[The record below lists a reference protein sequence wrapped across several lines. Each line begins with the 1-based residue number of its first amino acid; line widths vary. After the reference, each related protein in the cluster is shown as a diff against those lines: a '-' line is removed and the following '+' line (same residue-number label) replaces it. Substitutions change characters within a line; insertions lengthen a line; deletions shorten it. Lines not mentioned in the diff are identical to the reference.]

1 VITKKEAL
9 MKLLKTTL
17 VAATAA
23 ATLATSGLA
32 MAADTTLELYTWR
45 IQDEALF
52 DYINE
57 NNLIPGVKINTN
69 VYPGADEHETKL
81 RIDFQ
86 TNRVDLYHAKA
97 GSAWIQPWIDAGVT
111 APVSDLGVDLSDFS
125 DAALFGATGL
135 DGDVYGVPFV
145 MQMQSIL
152 YNKAVVKK
160 EPKNLEELEALFADL
175 KKQGI
180 TPLHVDGRD
189 GWYLNQVLHEAV
201 LAGMTSDDW
210 SQKVVAGEACFTDD
224 IYVNAWETFK
234 SWQDMGY
241 MNPTPLADD
250 YGAMRTGV
258 ALGTS
263 AMMIDGIWS
272 ATPASP
278 MYQIDP
284 ELELGYMAV
293 PGANNKVYGFVDGH
307 ITYNPNSEKQDAI
320 KKVLE
325 FYTSKEFSQLF
336 ADTVE
341 AIPASSHAIDVDVD
355 RVNQA
360 AKLIGTNALPGLPFF
375 SPSLNSGEPTYQSM
389 TAAGLQE
396 LLAGKTT
403 AREMAEK
410 IQKTLNSQG
419 YVGAENCAM

>member
-1 VITKKEAL
+1 

-23 ATLATSGLA
+23 ATMATSG
-32 MAADTTLELYTWR
+32 MALADTTLELYTWR
-45 IQDEALF
+45 IQDQALF

-57 NNLIPGVKINTN
+57 NNLIPGVTINAN

-86 TNRVDLYHAKA
+86 TNRPDLYHAKA
-97 GSAWIQPWIDAGVT
+97 GTAWIQPWIDAGVA
-111 APVSDLGVDLSDFS
+111 APVSELGVDLSDFS
-125 DAALFGATGL
+125 DAALFGATAA
-135 DGDVYGVPFV
+135 DGNVYGVPFV
-145 MQMQSIL
+145 MQMESIL
-152 YNKAVVKK
+152 YNKAVVKD
-160 EPKNLEELEALFADL
+160 EPKNLAELEALFAEL
-175 KKQGI
+175 KDQGI

-210 SQKVVAGEACFTDD
+210 AQKVVVGEACFTDD
-224 IYVNAWETFK
+224 VYVDAWETFK
-234 SWQDMGY
+234 SWQDKGY

-278 MYQIDP
+278 MFEIDP
-284 ELELGYMAV
+284 SLELGYMAV
-293 PGANNKVYGFVDGH
+293 PGENNKVFGFMDGY
-307 ITYNPNSEKQDAI
+307 ITYNPNSEKQDAV

-325 FYTSKEFSQLF
+325 FYTTKEFAQLF
-336 ADTVE
+336 AEQVE
-341 AIPASSHAIDVDVD
+341 AIPAASHKINVDND
-355 RVNQA
+355 RVNSA
-360 AKLIGTNALPGLPFF
+360 AALIASDALPALPFF
-375 SPSLNSGEPTYQSM
+375 TPALNSGEPTYQQL

-396 LLAGKTT
+396 LLGGKTT

-419 YVGAENCAM
+419 YIGAENCAL

>member
-1 VITKKEAL
+1 
-9 MKLLKTTL
+9 MKLLKNTL

-23 ATLATSGLA
+23 ATLATSGMALA
-32 MAADTTLELYTWR
+32 DMTLELYTWR
-45 IQDEALF
+45 IQDQDLF
-52 DYINE
+52 EYIND
-57 NNLIPGVKINTN
+57 NNLIPGVTIKAN

-86 TNRVDLYHAKA
+86 TNRPDLYHAKA
-97 GSAWIQPWIDAGVT
+97 GTAWIQTWIDAGVA
-111 APVSDLGVDLSDFS
+111 APVADLDIDLSDFS
-125 DAALFGATGL
+125 DAALFGATAA
-135 DGDVYGVPFV
+135 DGNVYGVPFV

-152 YNKAVVKK
+152 YNKAVVSE
-160 EPKNLEELEALFADL
+160 EPENLAELEALFEEL
-175 KKQGI
+175 KGQGI

-210 SQKVVAGEACFTDD
+210 AQKVVTGDACFTDD
-224 IYVNAWETFK
+224 VYVDAWERFK
-234 SWQDMGY
+234 SWQDKGY

-278 MYQIDP
+278 MFEIDP
-284 ELELGYMAV
+284 SLELGYMAV
-293 PGANNKVYGFVDGH
+293 PGENNKVYGFMDGY
-307 ITYNPNSEKQDAI
+307 ITYNPNSDKQEAI

-325 FYTSKEFSQLF
+325 FYTTQEFSQLF
-336 ADTVE
+336 AEQVE
-341 AIPASSHAIDVDVD
+341 AIPASSHSINVDNA
-355 RVNQA
+355 RVNTA
-360 AKLIGTNALPGLPFF
+360 ASLIGTDALPALPFF
-375 SPSLNSGEPTYQSM
+375 TPALNSGEPTYQQL

-396 LLAGKTT
+396 LLGGKTT
-403 AREMAEK
+403 ARDMAEK

-419 YVGAENCAM
+419 YIGAENCAM